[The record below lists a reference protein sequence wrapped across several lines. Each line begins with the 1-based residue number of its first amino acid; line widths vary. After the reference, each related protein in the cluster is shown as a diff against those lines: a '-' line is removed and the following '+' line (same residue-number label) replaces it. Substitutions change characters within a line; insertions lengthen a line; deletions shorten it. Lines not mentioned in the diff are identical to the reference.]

1 MVGWL
6 FGKRKPDTHGFWL
19 ARICNDFMGTVL
31 GRDGLTRDSGLR
43 CAALSVGVINEM
55 VMNSPLDR
63 AKWDSVRPALENYL
77 VDSLEANLQAI
88 GTSVPEYERNTL
100 AASLREQV
108 NDACNHVLTL
118 SQQAQRLE
126 GKADSEQLI
135 AAFLRQQMV
144 YISPGLSSAQ
154 QDNLQHA
161 FAATYMQKLQQ
172 PASTY
177 LKKHFASAGRR

>member
-6 FGKRKPDTHGFWL
+6 FGKRPPDTHGFHL
-19 ARICNDFMGTVL
+19 ARICNAFMGTVL

-43 CAALSVGVINEM
+43 CAGLSVGVINEM
-55 VMNSPLDR
+55 VVNSPVDR
-63 AKWDSVRPALENYL
+63 AQWDTVRPALENYL
-77 VDSLEANLQAI
+77 VDALEACLQAV
-88 GTSVPEYERNTL
+88 GASVPAHERNAL

-118 SQQAQRLE
+118 SRQAQRME
-126 GKADSEQLI
+126 GKADPEQLI

-154 QDNLQHA
+154 QDKLQYA

-172 PASTY
+172 PASAY
-177 LKKHFASAGRR
+177 LKKHFASAGTR